1 MFNKVLI
8 ANRGEIACRV
18 IRACKELGI
27 KTVAVHS
34 DVDRESLHVKMA
46 DQSVCIGPG
55 PARESYLDIPSI
67 ISAAEITGADAIHPG
82 YGFLSENTHF
92 ADVCE
97 SCNIK
102 FIGPGKEAIQKMGD
116 KITARNLM
124 KKAGVPVV
132 PGSDGPVTLD
142 DPKLM
147 KIAKGIGYPIM
158 VKASAGGGG
167 KGMRIVR
174 SEDELKNAISMAQAE
189 AKAAFNNDS
198 IYMEKYIEEPRHIEF
213 QVLGDSSGKVIYMP
227 ERDCSIQRRHQ
238 KLVEESPSP
247 FIGPSLRKK
256 MGKAARHAAEAVHY
270 VTVGTIEFL
279 VDKKGNFF
287 FMEMNTRIQVEHPVT
302 EMITGI
308 DLVKEQIRLAAGE
321 RLGYDSD
328 DVHILGNAIECRI
341 NAEDPDR
348 DFMPSPGKITQFIAP
363 GGPGVRVDS
372 HMYTGYTI
380 PPLYDSLIA
389 KFIVLGY
396 NRKEAVMRMMR
407 ALDEAVVDGI
417 KTTIPLHKRI
427 LANGEFLKGN
437 ACTDFLPKHIFGNG
451 K

>member
-34 DVDRESLHVKMA
+34 DVDRECLHVKMA

-55 PARESYLDIPSI
+55 PARESYLNIPSI

-92 ADVCE
+92 ADVCD
-97 SCNIK
+97 SCHIK
-102 FIGPGKEAIQKMGD
+102 FIGPGKEAIEKMGD
-116 KITARNLM
+116 KIMARNLM
-124 KKAGVPVV
+124 IKAGVPVV
-132 PGSDGPVTLD
+132 PGSDGPVSVD
-142 DPKLM
+142 DPKLF
-147 KIAKGIGYPIM
+147 KIAKNIGYPVM

-167 KGMRIVR
+167 KGMRIVA
-174 SEDELKNAISMAQAE
+174 SEEVLKSSIQMAQAE

-198 IYMEKYIEEPRHIEF
+198 VYIEKYIEEPRHIEF
-213 QVLGDSSGKVIYMP
+213 QILGDSSGRVIYMP

-238 KLVEESPSP
+238 KLIEESPSP
-247 FIGPSLRKK
+247 FVGPSLRKK
-256 MGKAARHAAEAVHY
+256 MGKAARHAAEAVKY

-279 VDKKGNFF
+279 VDKKGSFY

-341 NAEDPDR
+341 NAEDPDK
-348 DFMPSPGKITQFIAP
+348 DFMPSPGKLNQFIAP

-372 HMYTGYTI
+372 HMYSGYSI

-389 KFIVLGY
+389 KIIVLGY
-396 NRKEAVMRMMR
+396 NRKEAVMRMTR
-407 ALDEAVVDGI
+407 ALDETVIDGI
-417 KTTIPLHKRI
+417 KTTVPLHKRI
-427 LANGEFLKGN
+427 LLNGEFLKGN
-437 ACTDFLPKHIFGNG
+437 ACTDFLPKHIYG